1 VLFLQNDEFAGI
13 CCRPFFFL
21 APDLLFFL
29 FTILWMMSSARGG
42 RHLLCR
48 NASGFYV
55 VGCTD
60 IKQDLPVGDKRVYYI
75 SSPLRNPDAAA
86 AAAAAVTVPAR
97 FFQKSL
103 SDGRIIVWL
112 LRAQEMK
119 YISIY
124 SSLSGC
130 LYIFMGVVPLLC
142 FSIAALECTRF

>member
-1 VLFLQNDEFAGI
+1 
-13 CCRPFFFL
+13 
-21 APDLLFFL
+21 
-29 FTILWMMSSARGG
+29 MG

-75 SSPLRNPDAAA
+75 ISSPQEIRMLPPRRAAA
-86 AAAAAVTVPAR
+86 ETVTVPAR

-103 SDGRIIVWL
+103 SDGRIIVAGCS
-112 LRAQEMK
+112 AQEMK

-124 SSLSGC
+124 SSLWLSLHIHGC
-130 LYIFMGVVPLLC
+130 CAFVAVFILHSRARMHKFVGNIQ
-142 FSIAALECTRF
+142 R